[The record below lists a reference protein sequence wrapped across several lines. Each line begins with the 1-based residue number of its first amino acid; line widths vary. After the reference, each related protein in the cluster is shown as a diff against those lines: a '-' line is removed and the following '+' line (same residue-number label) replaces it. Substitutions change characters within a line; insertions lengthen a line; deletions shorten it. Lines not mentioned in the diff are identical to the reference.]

1 MPDFRIAETA
11 PEHRKLRAA
20 GPAAIGLWA
29 MAGAYAMGSTQMTD
43 GWVPAYWV
51 ATWPSGKRLAGT
63 LVKVGLWKEE
73 QRDGLPGWQF
83 HDWDRIQRLASE
95 VEQEKRK
102 ARERMQAVRK
112 RPSTAVSS
120 RDVRP
125 NTNGTSDRTQPE
137 RAENVHDSLS
147 LSLSL
152 GGTTGGEVTTTRAR
166 ENPPPPRC
174 PQHENATGDPGPCRA
189 CGDARR
195 ASEAWDGDAD
205 RREAARRSAEA
216 REVADLR
223 ARAIAGCDLCDE
235 RGYRGRTLCDHDP
248 EALTR
253 GARGSAAVRAEL
265 DAALN
270 AAKARRREPTAQPSE
285 EDEHAD
291 Q

>member
-1 MPDFRIAETA
+1 LPDFRIAETA

-63 LVKVGLWKEE
+63 LVKVGLWQPEE
-73 QRDGLPGWQF
+73 RDGLPGWQF
-83 HDWDRIQRLASE
+83 HDWAQIQRLASE

-112 RPSTAVSS
+112 RPATAVSS
-120 RDVRP
+120 RNVRP
-125 NTNGTSDRTQPE
+125 NTNGTYDRTQPE

-152 GGTTGGEVTTTRAR
+152 GGTTGGGVTTTRAR

-174 PQHENATGDPGPCRA
+174 PQHVNADGDPGPCRA
-189 CGDARR
+189 CGDARQAR
-195 ASEAWDGDAD
+195 EAWDADAD

-216 REVADLR
+216 REAAEVR
-223 ARAIAGCDLCDE
+223 ARAIAACDRCDD
-235 RGYRGRTLCDHDP
+235 RGYRGKTLCDHDP
-248 EALTR
+248 DAEAR
-253 GARGSAAVRAEL
+253 HARGSAAARAEL
-265 DAALN
+265 DAALTN
-270 AAKARRREPTAQPSE
+270 VRERRRTETSPATE
-285 EDEHAD
+285 EDRHAD
-291 Q
+291 A